1 MRYEMED
8 IENIL
13 FDGDEEQ
20 MSSLPAGV
28 SYDYSKAYDS
38 FEVRYGKLVSKFH
51 GLHQI
56 PECVA
61 LYGPSYCFI

>member
-1 MRYEMED
+1 MKYEMED

-13 FDGDEEQ
+13 FDGDKGQ
-20 MSSLPAGV
+20 MAAIPAGV
-28 SYDYSKAYDS
+28 SYDYSQAHDT
-38 FEVRYGKLVSKFH
+38 FEVRYGNLISRSH

-61 LYGPSYCFI
+61 LYGSSYRFA